1 MKKYLTRLLS
11 LLLALVLLLTPA
23 YALTVGQALDL
34 LETYYYYEIPKE
46 AYEAQTMEELIRI
59 LGDPYTDYMTEEEY
73 KAFLDLLEGDTNLV
87 GIGVSIQLTHRG
99 ILVVDTIA
107 GGSAREAGLQAGDLI
122 VEIEGVSCV
131 PATQEASE
139 RITGDEGTQVSITV
153 LRGEQTI
160 PYTLTRRQV
169 VIPNIEYRLL
179 EGGVGYIECSSFGQ
193 DTGAEFAKLVSDNDS
208 QVRLWI
214 LDLRGNG
221 GGYADAAVEMVNAL
235 MGPGY
240 YLFYEDGDG
249 AVTYVPGQKKGA
261 TAKPV
266 ILLTDGGSASASEI
280 VASNLRDGGRG
291 ITVGGRTYGKGVA
304 QIMLDGDVLP
314 SYFEGDSLKLT
325 AHRFYS
331 GLLNTTDKVGV
342 IPTLLVDDDDVNAVS
357 LALCG
362 DSAEANLGISFRTN
376 IDTGRQIYSIDPDT
390 GSETLSALLSALP
403 PQILVSYTESPGW
416 HADNYTAPQIAE
428 KLGIEYES
436 RWFTD
441 VADSRYAD
449 AINAMGTY
457 QLLRGDGKGHFT
469 PTGNLTRAELCSML
483 ANVLNVSYQGPTL
496 YTDVNQ
502 DEWYGPSVNAM
513 TYLGLVNG
521 VGGGRFS
528 PDRTLT
534 QEEFFTIMGRV
545 ARFLNLEMD
554 AYADWTEEKEDNLT
568 LAQRSA
574 LSGYSEWARTSMA
587 VLAWGVDEGF
597 EGEPWSKLGLL
608 YAPLEELVPSAPILR
623 EEAAAGMFAVLA
635 GLDILPIKG

>member
-122 VEIEGVSCV
+122 IEVNGVSCV

-139 RITGDEGTQVSITV
+139 LIAGDEGTQVSITV

-169 VIPNIEYRLL
+169 IIPNVDYRLL
-179 EGGVGYIECSSFGQ
+179 EGGVGYIECNSFGQ
-193 DTGAEFAKLVSDNDS
+193 DTGAEFTKLVSDNDS

-249 AVTYVPGQKKGA
+249 TVTYVPGQKKGA

-266 ILLTDGGSASASEI
+266 ILLTDGASASASEI
-280 VASNLRDGGRG
+280 VASNIRDGGRG

-304 QIMLDGDVLP
+304 QIMLDGSVLP

-342 IPTLLVDDDDVNAVS
+342 IPTLLVDDDDVDAVS

-362 DSAEANLGISFRTN
+362 DSTEANLGISFRTN
-376 IDTGRQIYSIDPDT
+376 LDTGRQIYSIDPNTD
-390 GSETLSALLSALP
+390 SETLSALLSALP

-457 QLLRGDGKGHFT
+457 GLLQGDGKGHFT
-469 PTGNLTRAELCSML
+469 PAGNLTRAELCTML
-483 ANVLNVSYQGPTL
+483 ANVLNVTYTGPTL

-513 TYLGLVNG
+513 AYLGLVQG
-521 VGGGRFS
+521 VGGGKFN
-528 PDRTLT
+528 PNHTLT

-554 AYADWTEEKEDNLT
+554 AYAEWTEEKEDNLT
-568 LAQRSA
+568 LAQRAA
-574 LSGYSEWARTSMA
+574 LSGYSDWARTSMA

-608 YAPLEELVPSAPILR
+608 YAPLEELIPSAPILR

-635 GLDILPIKG
+635 GLDILPVSV